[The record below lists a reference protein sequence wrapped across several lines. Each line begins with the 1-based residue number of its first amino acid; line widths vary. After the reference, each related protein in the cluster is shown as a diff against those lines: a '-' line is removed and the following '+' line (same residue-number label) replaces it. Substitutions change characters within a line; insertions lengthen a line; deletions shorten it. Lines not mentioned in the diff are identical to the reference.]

1 METEE
6 SIKLKALSDIASID
20 ISLEFEKILQEILR
34 ITCETMNAHSGTL
47 MLVDEVTEELK
58 MVSSFGL
65 STDYIDKVYR
75 VANEAGLLISS
86 SPSGTVLKTGKYLAV
101 PNIFDEPKNRP
112 WYPIAKEFGF
122 SAQIFTPLK
131 NGLKVI
137 GLLNVYMEEVHHFND
152 EEINFM
158 NIAAS
163 QASSVVQNA
172 RMWIRLKNN
181 IQELNDHKEKLE
193 EKIKEMHNALYSSE
207 RYLRTIIESSLD
219 GIAVV
224 DDEGK
229 IEFGNNSFFN
239 IAGWPR
245 DELLGKSFGKILP
258 DDTMGLDFMI
268 RDGYHNKS
276 ANTGQNK
283 EAKIVT
289 RDGQNRYL
297 LLSYFEIINNCQKK
311 FVFIAKDITE
321 HIALESELKESEA
334 KYRELFE
341 NAQDPMYTIDTQGFF
356 KTINEAGCKVL
367 GASKEEITGSNVSR
381 WLAPESLEFAKQ
393 RMKKSILGITIKE
406 PVVYEL
412 ICNNGEHRWAE
423 IRTRPIK
430 EGNSITG
437 IHGIGCDI
445 TEKMKIEQ
453 KLKES
458 EAKYRE
464 LFENANDGI
473 YTHDIDGFF
482 LTINDVGCRI
492 LECTKDEII
501 GTHISGWLTPE
512 SIEIA
517 QEVIKKYISEEP
529 VKQPILL
536 ELISKNKKH
545 LFVEFRNR
553 IIKDNDRIVA
563 IHGIARDI
571 TEKKMMEQ
579 KVNDYH
585 KKLEKSYKEL
595 IEADRIKTEFIS
607 NITHELLT
615 PLTSISGFA
624 ELLDDETMGKIN
636 PEQKKSLGIILR
648 NSNRLIKLIK
658 ELLDSLNLDNNKLG
672 LQFGLVS
679 LDSILSKSIQDIYPQ
694 ANDKQIMIIKEIQP
708 LPEIWGDE
716 DRLIQVIMNLLTNAI
731 KFTPQKGKITIRA
744 LEQIEQVKI
753 TISDTGI
760 GIPAEKLMTIFN
772 RFYQV
777 DGSSNRKYGGVGLGL
792 SICKSIIDKHYGSIW
807 AQSNRQG
814 SSFHITLP
822 KLKNSWGK

>member
-1 METEE
+1 MEEKE
-6 SIKLKALSDIASID
+6 SVKLKALSDIASID
-20 ISLEFEKILQEILR
+20 ISLEFESILQEILK
-34 ITCETMNAHSGTL
+34 ITCKTMNAHSGTL
-47 MLVDEVTEELK
+47 MLVDEEMDELK

-65 STDYIDKVYR
+65 STDYIEKVYR
-75 VANEAGLLISS
+75 VANEAGLPISS

-101 PNIFDEPKNRP
+101 PNIYNEPKNRP
-112 WYPIAKEFGF
+112 WYSIAKEFGF

-137 GLLNVYMEEVHHFND
+137 GLLNIYMEEVHDFNE
-152 EEINFM
+152 EEINFV

-172 RMWIRLKNN
+172 RMCIRLKNN
-181 IQELNDHKEKLE
+181 VQELNDHKEQLE

-207 RYLRTIIESSLD
+207 RYLRSIIESSLD

-224 DDEGK
+224 DDQDK
-229 IEFGNNSFFN
+229 IEFANDSFFN
-239 IAGWPR
+239 ISGWSR
-245 DELLGKSFGKILP
+245 DELLGKSFGKIIP
-258 DDTMGLDFMI
+258 DGLDFMI
-268 RDGYHNKS
+268 HDGYHNKS
-276 ANTGQNK
+276 VNPGQNTK
-283 EAKIVT
+283 AKIVT
-289 RDGQNRYL
+289 RDGQIRYL
-297 LLSYFEIINNCQKK
+297 LISHFEIINNCKK
-311 FVFIAKDITE
+311 KLVFIAKDITE
-321 HIALESELKESEA
+321 HILLESELKESEA
-334 KYRELFE
+334 KYRDLFE
-341 NAQDPMYTIDTQGFF
+341 NAQDPMYTIDLGGFF
-356 KTINEAGCKVL
+356 KTINNSGCRIL
-367 GASKEEITGSNVSR
+367 GASKEEIIGTNVSR
-381 WLAPESLEFAKQ
+381 WLVPESLESAKK
-393 RMKKSILGITIKE
+393 RIKKNISGLTINE

-412 ICNNGEHRWAE
+412 ICSNGEHRWAE
-423 IRTRPIK
+423 VRTRPIK

-445 TEKMKIEQ
+445 TEKMKVEQ

-482 LTINDVGCRI
+482 LTMNDVGCRI
-492 LECTKDEII
+492 LECTTKNEII
-501 GTHISGWLTPE
+501 GTNISSWLTPE
-512 SIEIA
+512 SLGIV
-517 QEVIKKYISEEP
+517 QEVIKKYISGEP

-579 KVNDYH
+579 KVNEYH

-615 PLTSISGFA
+615 PLTSIRGFV

-636 PEQKKSLGIILR
+636 PEQKKSLEIILR
-648 NSNRLIKLIK
+648 NSDRLIKLIK
-658 ELLDSLNLDNNKLG
+658 ELLDTLNLDKNKLG

-679 LDSILSKSIQDIYPQ
+679 INNILAKSIQDIHPQ
-694 ANDKQIMIIKEIQP
+694 ANDKQIVVIKDIQP

-716 DRLIQVIMNLLTNAI
+716 DRLVQVIMNLLINAI
-731 KFTPQKGKITIRA
+731 KFTPRKGKITIRA
-744 LEQIEQVKI
+744 IEYIEQVKI
-753 TISDTGI
+753 SISDTGI
-760 GIPAEKLMTIFN
+760 GIPSEKLMTVFD

-807 AQSNRQG
+807 AQSNGHG
-814 SSFHITLP
+814 STFHITLP
-822 KLKNSWGK
+822 KLKCGGNNV